1 MNVTL
6 CRAAA
11 VVLIVL
17 CLAPVCPAE
26 EFTFKSY
33 SFVGELAPE
42 GRIAMRISK
51 DPEGVSI
58 LVASTG
64 GAIATVYIEPSKAK
78 AVGEALM
85 QAETYY
91 RQHQDFYAQKKNTS
105 SPLYREE
112 RTDIVKVDGY
122 QVIFRTGPRGE
133 DFEVKLGKARPF
145 NPMAL
150 MNKEEAMAVG
160 KRLLKGEEM
169 AKFVDRHITF

>member
-1 MNVTL
+1 MKVTL

-11 VVLIVL
+11 VVLAVL
-17 CLAPVCPAE
+17 CLAPTCSAE

-42 GRIAMRISK
+42 GRVAIRISK
-51 DPEGVSI
+51 DAQGVNI
-58 LVASTG
+58 LVGSAG
-64 GAIATVYIEPSKAK
+64 GALATVHVDPAKAK
-78 AVGEALM
+78 AIGEVLM
-85 QAETYY
+85 QADTYY

-112 RTDIVKVDGY
+112 RSDIVKVDGY

-133 DFEVKLGKARPF
+133 DFDVRLGKARPF

-150 MNKEEAMAVG
+150 MNKEESAAVG

-169 AKFVDRHITF
+169 AKFVDRHVTF